1 MRCQLAA
8 GQISHRRAGT
18 LLIPIETGSCRP
30 APTSQLRTRRCRSTE
45 SRSAGTAHDRRSTRR
60 VGALPRARDRIWR
73 DRCDE
78 FCGSHRSVVGP
89 IANGPPMPELRSDP
103 RREDRDL
110 GCAGASLAD
119 DLRGAEGESI
129 RAAQLMIGSPWTPAV
144 HQART
149 ASPGPDRRHVPPA
162 WVSHSERT
170 DDVNEVTHEEH
181 AAVPRVAAL
190 WIASAPSGAPVRCHH
205 EYLREDESQ

>member
-162 WVSHSERT
+162 WVSTASGLTTSRRSRTRSTRLCPAWRRCGPPARPRERLF
-170 DDVNEVTHEEH
+170 DVIT
-181 AAVPRVAAL
+181 
-190 WIASAPSGAPVRCHH
+190 ST
-205 EYLREDESQ
+205 